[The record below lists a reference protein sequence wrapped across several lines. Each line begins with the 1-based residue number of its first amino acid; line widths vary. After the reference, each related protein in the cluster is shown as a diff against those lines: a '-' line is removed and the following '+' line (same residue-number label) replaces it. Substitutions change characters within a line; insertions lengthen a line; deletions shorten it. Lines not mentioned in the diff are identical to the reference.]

1 MVAAAALTVGPT
13 PNPSRPLAHRQTPAL
28 ALIHGQAQGRTPI
41 QRLTPLPTPARTLAQ
56 IQRQAPALRLAP
68 DLAPAPAPAP
78 APDLDLDLDL
88 DLDRPP
94 VQVLWSF
101 PRACSW
107 GKRICSQLL
116 AAAGS

>member
-1 MVAAAALTVGPT
+1 MAAAALTVGPT
-13 PNPSRPLAHRQTPAL
+13 PNPSRHLGHRQTPAL
-28 ALIHGQAQGRTPI
+28 ALIHGQAQDRTPI
-41 QRLTPLPTPARTLAQ
+41 QRLTPRPTPARTLAQ
-56 IQRQAPALRLAP
+56 IQRQAPDLRQAP
-68 DLAPAPAPAP
+68 VQRPD
-78 APDLDLDLDL
+78 PDLDP